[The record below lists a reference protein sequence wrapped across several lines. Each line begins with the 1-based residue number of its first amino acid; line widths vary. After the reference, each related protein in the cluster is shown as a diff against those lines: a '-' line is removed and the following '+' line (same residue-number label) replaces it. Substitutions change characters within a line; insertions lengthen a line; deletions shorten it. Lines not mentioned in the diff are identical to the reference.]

1 MSSPVSGPPPVQHT
15 LPVHAPIGKPAVGLE
30 SVADKVALLP
40 PVEDATD
47 AERLHRRDVVVK
59 LSEDAERQQHHHG
72 QQPDE
77 GESAPEPEP
86 EEAAFVL
93 AAANP
98 YQARHLAEFDAP
110 TPPPGSLLDQKI

>member
-1 MSSPVSGPPPVQHT
+1 MSNPVSGPPPIQHT
-15 LPVHAPIGKPAVGLE
+15 PPHAPIGKPAVGLE
-30 SVADKVALLP
+30 AVADKDALLP

-59 LSEDAERQQHHHG
+59 LSEDAERQQRRE

-77 GESAPEPEP
+77 GEPAPEPE
-86 EEAAFVL
+86 AFVL

-98 YQARHLAEFDAP
+98 QRARQLAEFDAH
-110 TPPPGSLLDQKI
+110 TLPPGSLLDQTI